1 MVEGLEAVEEVA
13 NWIRKNGCNSHRSF
27 WRRFRFS
34 FRAYSFLQQL
44 RLMRRKRCSRPSLKE
59 STSGRCN
66 YDLACYFSFLFP
78 TSIFPPPSSF
88 RFSSS
93 LLPFLTPPTREG
105 DERLFNENGEM
116 SFRAWQWN
124 SRQNLV
130 VVWRSFSFYS
140 RARFLSTSTIFGD
153 EFLPRF
159 RIFKKSS
166 LDLDISNT
174 YRPFKSYRRF
184 NIFRV
189 VFELGFRWGGI
200 WRVITV
206 ETLENGEPSWVSG
219 PCTGAL
225 EGLVLSFD
233 PC

>member
-44 RLMRRKRCSRPSLKE
+44 RLVRRKRCSRPSLKE

-93 LLPFLTPPTREG
+93 LLPFLTPPTRGG
-105 DERLFNENGEM
+105 DEKGCSTKMGKCLFKRDNETRDKTLSLLHPNSLSLSLSLERFFILVGE
-116 SFRAWQWN
+116 RGGKI
-124 SRQNLV
+124 
-130 VVWRSFSFYS
+130 VWRSFSFYS

-174 YRPFKSYRRF
+174 YRPFKPHRRF
-184 NIFRV
+184 NM
-189 VFELGFRWGGI
+189 
-200 WRVITV
+200 
-206 ETLENGEPSWVSG
+206 
-219 PCTGAL
+219 
-225 EGLVLSFD
+225 
-233 PC
+233 

>member
-130 VVWRSFSFYS
+130 VVASKLSLSLFLLSV
-140 RARFLSTSTIFGD
+140 FLSLLEREEVKLFDVRFPFTLALGF
-153 EFLPRF
+153 FPRRRF
-159 RIFKKSS
+159 SVTNFCRIFKKSS

-174 YRPFKSYRRF
+174 YRPFKPHRRF
-184 NIFRV
+184 NM
-189 VFELGFRWGGI
+189 
-200 WRVITV
+200 
-206 ETLENGEPSWVSG
+206 
-219 PCTGAL
+219 
-225 EGLVLSFD
+225 
-233 PC
+233 

>member
-130 VVWRSFSFYS
+130 VVASKLSLSLSLERFFILVGRREGKIVWRSFSFYS

-153 EFLPRF
+153 EFLPNF
-159 RIFKKSS
+159 QK
-166 LDLDISNT
+166 
-174 YRPFKSYRRF
+174 
-184 NIFRV
+184 V
-189 VFELGFRWGGI
+189 VLRSRYFEY
-200 WRVITV
+200 
-206 ETLENGEPSWVSG
+206 VSAIQA
-219 PCTGAL
+219 TQKI
-225 EGLVLSFD
+225 
-233 PC
+233 

>member
-1 MVEGLEAVEEVA
+1 
-13 NWIRKNGCNSHRSF
+13 
-27 WRRFRFS
+27 
-34 FRAYSFLQQL
+34 
-44 RLMRRKRCSRPSLKE
+44 MRRKRCSRPSLKE

-78 TSIFPPPSSF
+78 TSIFPLLPLSLPLCF
-88 RFSSS
+88 PFS
-93 LLPFLTPPTREG
+93 LLQRGKGMKGCSTKMGKCLFERDNETR
-105 DERLFNENGEM
+105 DKTLSLLHPNSLSLSLSLERFFILVGE
-116 SFRAWQWN
+116 RGGKI
-124 SRQNLV
+124 
-130 VVWRSFSFYS
+130 VWRSFSFYS

-166 LDLDISNT
+166 LDHLDISNT

-206 ETLENGEPSWVSG
+206 ETLENGEPSWISG

>member
-130 VVWRSFSFYS
+130 VVASKLSLSLFLLSV
-140 RARFLSTSTIFGD
+140 FLSLLEREEVKLFDVRFPFTLALGF
-153 EFLPRF
+153 FPR
-159 RIFKKSS
+159 
-166 LDLDISNT
+166 
-174 YRPFKSYRRF
+174 RRF
-184 NIFRV
+184 SVTNFCR
-189 VFELGFRWGGI
+189 VFEFSKSR
-200 WRVITV
+200 
-206 ETLENGEPSWVSG
+206 P
-219 PCTGAL
+219 
-225 EGLVLSFD
+225 
-233 PC
+233 

>member
-78 TSIFPPPSSF
+78 TSIFPSPSSF

-93 LLPFLTPPTREG
+93 LLPFLTPPTRGG
-105 DERLFNENGEM
+105 DEKGCSTKMGKCLFERDNETRDKTL
-116 SFRAWQWN
+116 SLLHPN
-124 SRQNLV
+124 SLSLFLLSV
-130 VVWRSFSFYS
+130 
-140 RARFLSTSTIFGD
+140 FLSLLGGGRVKLFDVRFPFTLALGF
-153 EFLPRF
+153 FPRRRF
-159 RIFKKSS
+159 SVTNFCRIFKKSS

-174 YRPFKSYRRF
+174 YRPFKPHRRF
-184 NIFRV
+184 NM
-189 VFELGFRWGGI
+189 
-200 WRVITV
+200 
-206 ETLENGEPSWVSG
+206 
-219 PCTGAL
+219 
-225 EGLVLSFD
+225 
-233 PC
+233 

>member
-78 TSIFPPPSSF
+78 TSIFPSPSSF

-130 VVWRSFSFYS
+130 VVASKLSLSLSLERFLSLLERRGGKIVWRSFSFYS

-166 LDLDISNT
+166 LDHLDISNT
-174 YRPFKSYRRF
+174 YRPFKPHRRF
-184 NIFRV
+184 NM
-189 VFELGFRWGGI
+189 
-200 WRVITV
+200 
-206 ETLENGEPSWVSG
+206 
-219 PCTGAL
+219 
-225 EGLVLSFD
+225 
-233 PC
+233 

>member
-78 TSIFPPPSSF
+78 TSIFPSPSSF

-93 LLPFLTPPTREG
+93 LLPFLTPPTRGG
-105 DERLFNENGEM
+105 DEKDCSTKMGKCLFKRDNETRDKTL
-116 SFRAWQWN
+116 SLLHPN
-124 SRQNLV
+124 SLSL
-130 VVWRSFSFYS
+130 SFSWAFFYPCWK
-140 RARFLSTSTIFGD
+140 
-153 EFLPRF
+153 E
-159 RIFKKSS
+159 
-166 LDLDISNT
+166 
-174 YRPFKSYRRF
+174 RR
-184 NIFRV
+184 
-189 VFELGFRWGGI
+189 
-200 WRVITV
+200 
-206 ETLENGEPSWVSG
+206 
-219 PCTGAL
+219 
-225 EGLVLSFD
+225 
-233 PC
+233 

>member
-93 LLPFLTPPTREG
+93 LLPFLTPPTRGG
-105 DERLFNENGEM
+105 DEKGCSTKMGKCLFERDNETRDKTL
-116 SFRAWQWN
+116 SLLHPN
-124 SRQNLV
+124 SLSLFLLSV
-130 VVWRSFSFYS
+130 
-140 RARFLSTSTIFGD
+140 FLSLLGGGRVKLFDVRFPFTLALGF
-153 EFLPRF
+153 FPRRRF
-159 RIFKKSS
+159 SVTNFCRIFKKSS

-174 YRPFKSYRRF
+174 YRPFKPHRRF
-184 NIFRV
+184 NM
-189 VFELGFRWGGI
+189 
-200 WRVITV
+200 
-206 ETLENGEPSWVSG
+206 
-219 PCTGAL
+219 
-225 EGLVLSFD
+225 
-233 PC
+233 

>member
-78 TSIFPPPSSF
+78 TSIFPLLPLSLPLCF
-88 RFSSS
+88 PFS
-93 LLPFLTPPTREG
+93 LLQRGKGMKGCSTKMGKCLFERDNETR
-105 DERLFNENGEM
+105 DKTLSLLHPNSLSLSLSLERFFILVGE
-116 SFRAWQWN
+116 RGGKI
-124 SRQNLV
+124 
-130 VVWRSFSFYS
+130 VWRSFSFYS

-174 YRPFKSYRRF
+174 YRPFKPHRRF
-184 NIFRV
+184 NM
-189 VFELGFRWGGI
+189 
-200 WRVITV
+200 
-206 ETLENGEPSWVSG
+206 
-219 PCTGAL
+219 
-225 EGLVLSFD
+225 
-233 PC
+233 

>member
-1 MVEGLEAVEEVA
+1 
-13 NWIRKNGCNSHRSF
+13 
-27 WRRFRFS
+27 
-34 FRAYSFLQQL
+34 
-44 RLMRRKRCSRPSLKE
+44 MRRKRCSRPSLKE

-78 TSIFPPPSSF
+78 TSIFPSPSSF

-130 VVWRSFSFYS
+130 VVASKLSLSLSLERFFILVGRREGKIVWRSFSFYS

-166 LDLDISNT
+166 LDHLDISNT

>member
-78 TSIFPPPSSF
+78 TSIFPLLPLSLPLCFPFSLLQRGKGMKGCSTKMGKCLF
-88 RFSSS
+88 ERDNETRDKTLSLLHPNSLSLFLLSVFYPCWRGGEVKLFDVRFPFTLALGFFPRRRFSVTN
-93 LLPFLTPPTREG
+93 FC
-105 DERLFNENGEM
+105 
-116 SFRAWQWN
+116 
-124 SRQNLV
+124 
-130 VVWRSFSFYS
+130 
-140 RARFLSTSTIFGD
+140 
-153 EFLPRF
+153 

-174 YRPFKSYRRF
+174 YRPFKPHRRF
-184 NIFRV
+184 NM
-189 VFELGFRWGGI
+189 
-200 WRVITV
+200 
-206 ETLENGEPSWVSG
+206 
-219 PCTGAL
+219 
-225 EGLVLSFD
+225 
-233 PC
+233 

>member
-34 FRAYSFLQQL
+34 FRTYSFLQQL

-78 TSIFPPPSSF
+78 TSIFPLLPLSLPLCFPFSLLQRGKGMKGCSTKMGKCLF
-88 RFSSS
+88 ERDNETRDKTLSLLHPNSLSLFLLSVFLSLLGGGRVKLFDVRFPFTLALGFFPRRRFSVTN
-93 LLPFLTPPTREG
+93 FC
-105 DERLFNENGEM
+105 
-116 SFRAWQWN
+116 
-124 SRQNLV
+124 
-130 VVWRSFSFYS
+130 
-140 RARFLSTSTIFGD
+140 
-153 EFLPRF
+153 

-174 YRPFKSYRRF
+174 YRPFKPHRRF
-184 NIFRV
+184 NM
-189 VFELGFRWGGI
+189 
-200 WRVITV
+200 
-206 ETLENGEPSWVSG
+206 
-219 PCTGAL
+219 
-225 EGLVLSFD
+225 
-233 PC
+233 

>member
-78 TSIFPPPSSF
+78 TSIFPLLPLSLPLCFPFSLLQRGKGMKGCSTKMGKCLF
-88 RFSSS
+88 ERDNETRDKTLSLLHPNSLSLFLLSVFLSLLGGGRVKLFDVRFPFTLALGFFPRRRFSVTN
-93 LLPFLTPPTREG
+93 FC
-105 DERLFNENGEM
+105 
-116 SFRAWQWN
+116 
-124 SRQNLV
+124 
-130 VVWRSFSFYS
+130 
-140 RARFLSTSTIFGD
+140 
-153 EFLPRF
+153 

-174 YRPFKSYRRF
+174 YRPFKPHRRF
-184 NIFRV
+184 NM
-189 VFELGFRWGGI
+189 
-200 WRVITV
+200 
-206 ETLENGEPSWVSG
+206 
-219 PCTGAL
+219 
-225 EGLVLSFD
+225 
-233 PC
+233 

>member
-78 TSIFPPPSSF
+78 TSIFPLLPLSLPLCFPFSLLQRGKGMKGCSTKMGKCLF
-88 RFSSS
+88 ERDNETRDKTLSLLHPNSLSLFLLSVFLSLLGGGRVKLFDVRFPFTLALGFFPRRRFSVTN
-93 LLPFLTPPTREG
+93 FC
-105 DERLFNENGEM
+105 
-116 SFRAWQWN
+116 
-124 SRQNLV
+124 
-130 VVWRSFSFYS
+130 
-140 RARFLSTSTIFGD
+140 
-153 EFLPRF
+153 

-166 LDLDISNT
+166 LDLDISNM
-174 YRPFKSYRRF
+174 YRPFKPHRRF
-184 NIFRV
+184 NM
-189 VFELGFRWGGI
+189 
-200 WRVITV
+200 
-206 ETLENGEPSWVSG
+206 
-219 PCTGAL
+219 
-225 EGLVLSFD
+225 
-233 PC
+233 

>member
-78 TSIFPPPSSF
+78 TSIFPLLPLSLPLCFPFSLLQRGKGMKGCSTKMGKCLF
-88 RFSSS
+88 ERDNETRDKTLSLLHPNSLSLFLLSVFLSLLEREEVKLFDVRFPFTLALGFFPRRRFSVTN
-93 LLPFLTPPTREG
+93 FC
-105 DERLFNENGEM
+105 
-116 SFRAWQWN
+116 
-124 SRQNLV
+124 
-130 VVWRSFSFYS
+130 
-140 RARFLSTSTIFGD
+140 
-153 EFLPRF
+153 

-174 YRPFKSYRRF
+174 YRPFKPHRRF
-184 NIFRV
+184 NM
-189 VFELGFRWGGI
+189 
-200 WRVITV
+200 
-206 ETLENGEPSWVSG
+206 
-219 PCTGAL
+219 
-225 EGLVLSFD
+225 
-233 PC
+233 

>member
-1 MVEGLEAVEEVA
+1 
-13 NWIRKNGCNSHRSF
+13 
-27 WRRFRFS
+27 
-34 FRAYSFLQQL
+34 
-44 RLMRRKRCSRPSLKE
+44 MRRKRCSRPSLKE

-78 TSIFPPPSSF
+78 TSIFPSPSSF

-130 VVWRSFSFYS
+130 VVASKLSLSLSLERFLSLLERRGGKIVWRSFSFYS

-166 LDLDISNT
+166 LDHLDISNT

>member
-1 MVEGLEAVEEVA
+1 
-13 NWIRKNGCNSHRSF
+13 
-27 WRRFRFS
+27 
-34 FRAYSFLQQL
+34 
-44 RLMRRKRCSRPSLKE
+44 MRRKRCSRPSLKE

-78 TSIFPPPSSF
+78 TSIFPSPSSF

-93 LLPFLTPPTREG
+93 LLPFLTPPTRGG
-105 DERLFNENGEM
+105 DEKGCSTKMGKCLFERDNETRDKTLSLLHPNSLSLSLSLERFFILVGE
-116 SFRAWQWN
+116 RGGKI
-124 SRQNLV
+124 
-130 VVWRSFSFYS
+130 VWRSFSFYS

>member
-130 VVWRSFSFYS
+130 VVASKLSLSLSLERFFILVGRREGKIVWRSFSFYS

-174 YRPFKSYRRF
+174 YRPFKPHRRF
-184 NIFRV
+184 NM
-189 VFELGFRWGGI
+189 
-200 WRVITV
+200 
-206 ETLENGEPSWVSG
+206 
-219 PCTGAL
+219 
-225 EGLVLSFD
+225 
-233 PC
+233 

>member
-78 TSIFPPPSSF
+78 TSIFPLLPLSLPLCF
-88 RFSSS
+88 PFS
-93 LLPFLTPPTREG
+93 LLQRGKGMKGCSTKMGKCLFERDNETRDKTLSLLHPNSLSLSLERFFILVGRREG
-105 DERLFNENGEM
+105 KI
-116 SFRAWQWN
+116 
-124 SRQNLV
+124 
-130 VVWRSFSFYS
+130 VWRSFSFYS

-153 EFLPRF
+153 EFLPNF
-159 RIFKKSS
+159 QK
-166 LDLDISNT
+166 
-174 YRPFKSYRRF
+174 
-184 NIFRV
+184 V
-189 VFELGFRWGGI
+189 VLRSRYFEY
-200 WRVITV
+200 
-206 ETLENGEPSWVSG
+206 VSAIQA
-219 PCTGAL
+219 TQKI
-225 EGLVLSFD
+225 
-233 PC
+233 

>member
-59 STSGRCN
+59 STNGRCN

-78 TSIFPPPSSF
+78 TSIFPLLPLSLPLCFPFSLLQRGKGMKGCSTKMGKCLF
-88 RFSSS
+88 ERDNETRDKTLSLLHPNSLSLFLLSVFLSLLGGGRVKLFDVRFPFTLALGFFPRRRFSVTN
-93 LLPFLTPPTREG
+93 FC
-105 DERLFNENGEM
+105 
-116 SFRAWQWN
+116 
-124 SRQNLV
+124 
-130 VVWRSFSFYS
+130 
-140 RARFLSTSTIFGD
+140 
-153 EFLPRF
+153 

-174 YRPFKSYRRF
+174 YRPFKPHRRF
-184 NIFRV
+184 NM
-189 VFELGFRWGGI
+189 
-200 WRVITV
+200 
-206 ETLENGEPSWVSG
+206 
-219 PCTGAL
+219 
-225 EGLVLSFD
+225 
-233 PC
+233 